1 MDEKDKFDAYMRQ
14 AEFNIRRFDE
24 RRGYS
29 WKVALAFW
37 GTPIVTASI
46 FGSTEPNI
54 FLLCLLPV
62 AFLPIALHFFWLKNV
77 FVANNKDKSMAFGA
91 MDKAYK
97 LAKLKYERP
106 EQKEEAFFENWSV
119 QFQLAVTTLLSLG
132 ALIFIFMR
140 LLVLL
145 PL

>member
-14 AEFNIRRFDE
+14 AEFNIKRFDE

-29 WKVALAFW
+29 WKVALGFW
-37 GTPIVTASI
+37 GTPIVAAAI
-46 FGSTEPNI
+46 FGGMDPSPI
-54 FLLCLLPV
+54 LLCLLPV
-62 AFLPIALHFFWLKNV
+62 AFLPIALHVFWLKNV
-77 FVANNKDKSMAFGA
+77 FAENNKDKSTAYAARDM
-91 MDKAYK
+91 AYK
-97 LAKLKYERP
+97 LAKLKYEKP
-106 EQKEEAFFENWSV
+106 EYREQAFFENWAV

-140 LLVLL
+140 LLELF